1 VILYL
6 DTSALIKLYIDEPGR
21 AEVQRAVRG
30 APAVAT
36 HVVAYAEMRAAFG
49 RLNREGRL
57 GDGALERVKAAFEDD
72 WTALAL
78 VAAEEP
84 ILRRAGDLAEGLG
97 LRGFDAVHLA
107 AAESLA
113 IHGRAGVL
121 FACFDGRL
129 ARAAATLGFALL

>member
-6 DTSALIKLYIDEPGR
+6 DSSALIKLYIDEPGR
-21 AEVQRAVRG
+21 EEVKTAVRG
-30 APAVAT
+30 APVVAT
-36 HVVAYAEMRAAFG
+36 HVVAYAELRAALG

-57 GDGALERVKAAFEDD
+57 RDGPLERVKAAFEDD
-72 WTALAL
+72 WKAMAL

-84 ILRRAGDLAEGLG
+84 IVRRAGELAEGLG

-113 IHGRAGVL
+113 IHGRTGVL

>member
-21 AEVQRAVRG
+21 EEVKKAVRG
-30 APAVAT
+30 APVVAT
-36 HVVAYAEMRAAFG
+36 HVVAYAEMRAALG

-57 GDGALERVKAAFEDD
+57 RDWPLERVKAAFEDD
-72 WTALAL
+72 WKALAL

-113 IHGRAGVL
+113 IHGRIGVL